1 MVLRI
6 ARPDGSVRTFWRAR
20 PTNDELALTELEM
33 LPAVDAELTELDAS
47 LLAPMALPD
56 LWVSAEQPITV
67 ASIRNHFNGENAPR
81 LASGVLDAALRQ
93 SVAQGIVCERAGTY
107 IYFKEQPPV
116 EAFTDK
122 MELLPPPAPLS
133 PDDLLPTNFP
143 EAWVDGQ
150 ANIATL
156 VTAVSA
162 SRGSSAPWVLI
173 SDAIASGLQSKK
185 FEIASGPWPTSYDK
199 ANLVSLRFRSSVPLP
214 LPPTSKNGL
223 SAEATLTPLEVQ
235 KLGEEVGRL
244 TSAAPALK
252 VGFSVL
258 ITVEGNADDA
268 TVEALNKAL
277 AQVSSKL
284 RIV

>member
-1 MVLRI
+1 MLAAEERLITGDLLAELLLPDSYYELWAPGETSKRVQDLLAAFAQFPRLPRFLSEQIFRNAVARGCEEGVLVLRI

-122 MELLPPPAPLS
+122 MELLPPPTPFRPMTYYRRIFLRRGLMGRQT
-133 PDDLLPTNFP
+133 LL
-143 EAWVDGQ
+143 
-150 ANIATL
+150 L
-156 VTAVSA
+156 
-162 SRGSSAPWVLI
+162 L
-173 SDAIASGLQSKK
+173 
-185 FEIASGPWPTSYDK
+185 
-199 ANLVSLRFRSSVPLP
+199 
-214 LPPTSKNGL
+214 
-223 SAEATLTPLEVQ
+223 
-235 KLGEEVGRL
+235 
-244 TSAAPALK
+244 
-252 VGFSVL
+252 
-258 ITVEGNADDA
+258 
-268 TVEALNKAL
+268 
-277 AQVSSKL
+277 
-284 RIV
+284 